1 MKFSAG
7 APVPFVVLFILMLSP
22 FARARQTSETG
33 DTGVTPMPP
42 NLFGS
47 VTQGSPTAGTIPLS
61 IADAIDRALK
71 YNIGPVISQL
81 ESRISA
87 AKRLRSLSELLP
99 RINVTVGETVEQ
111 IDLAAYGFTSFPGVS
126 SVVGP
131 FNVVDA
137 RAHYSQTAVD
147 FKLLHELRSDSA
159 KVTAASLAQQDVRE
173 LVVLITT
180 NLYLQAVGGSSR
192 LDAARAQLRTSQA
205 VYDRAVDLKDSGVI
219 PGIDLLR
226 AQVLLREQQ
235 QRVLAT
241 ENDLA
246 KQKLNLARAIG
257 LPQGQEFSQT
267 NTFVTETATIPPFEA
282 ALSTALE
289 SRPDYRRALTLVRA
303 AEEARKAAEARK
315 LPSVAFS
322 ADYGTIGE
330 WPTTSHGT
338 MTVQGAVLV
347 PIYTGGRT
355 RSEILESDSKLE
367 ERKAE
372 ESNLR
377 GRIEYEIRT
386 ANLDIRSAAEQVR
399 VAQQAHDLAQQQ
411 LTQAQDRFAAG
422 VTNGLEVTQAQEAV
436 VTADENYISSLYT
449 LNVAE
454 AALARAM
461 GTAEK
466 TIKSFFGGK

>member
-1 MKFSAG
+1 MKVFSGSLAL
-7 APVPFVVLFILMLSP
+7 LFFLLLSP
-22 FARARQTSETG
+22 TAHAQETG
-33 DTGVTPMPP
+33 EASGTGVTP
-42 NLFGS
+42 NRFGS
-47 VTQGSPTAGTIPLS
+47 VTQGNPTTGTIPLS

-71 YNIGPVISQL
+71 YNLGPVISQQ
-81 ESRISA
+81 ETRISA

-99 RINVTVGETVEQ
+99 KINVNVGETVEQ
-111 IDLAAYGFTSFPGVS
+111 IDLAAFGFTSFPGVS
-126 SVVGP
+126 SIVGP
-131 FNVVDA
+131 FNVIDA
-137 RAHYSQTAVD
+137 RAHYSQPAVD
-147 FKLLHELRSDSA
+147 FKLVHELRSESA
-159 KVTAASLAQQDVRE
+159 KVTAASMAQQDMRE

-180 NLYLQAVGGSSR
+180 ELYLQAVGGSSR

-205 VYDRAVDLKDSGVI
+205 VYDRAVDLKDSGLI

-226 AQVLLREQQ
+226 SQVQLREQQ
-235 QRVLAT
+235 QRVLAA

-246 KQKLNLARAIG
+246 KQKLNLAREIG
-257 LPQGQEFSQT
+257 LPQGQAFSQT
-267 NTFVTETATIPPFEA
+267 NTFVTETATIPPIEE
-282 ALSTALE
+282 ALSAALE
-289 SRPDYRRALTLVRA
+289 SRFDYRRAVALVRA
-303 AEEARKAAEARK
+303 AEETRKAAEARK
-315 LPSVAFS
+315 LPTVAFS
-322 ADYGTIGE
+322 ADYGAIGE
-330 WPTTSHGT
+330 WPTASHGT

-347 PIYTGGRT
+347 PIYSGGRT
-355 RSEILESDSKLE
+355 RSEILESEGKLE

-386 ANLDIRSAAEQVR
+386 ANLDIRSATEQVR
-399 VAQQAHDLAQQQ
+399 VAQQARDLAQQQ

-436 VTADENYISSLYT
+436 VTSDENYISSLYT

>member
-1 MKFSAG
+1 MKASA
-7 APVPFVVLFILMLSP
+7 ASVVLLFAILLSP
-22 FARARQTSETG
+22 FAQAQTS
-33 DTGVTPMPP
+33 DTSDTTVTP

-47 VTQGSPTAGTIPLS
+47 VTQGNPTPSTIPLS

-71 YNIGPVISQL
+71 YNLGPVITQQ
-81 ESRISA
+81 ETRIST
-87 AKRLRSLSELLP
+87 AKRLRALSELLP
-99 RINVTVGETVEQ
+99 KINVTAGETVEQ
-111 IDLAAYGFTSFPGVS
+111 IDLAAFGFTSFPGVS
-126 SVVGP
+126 SIVGP
-131 FNVVDA
+131 FNVIDA
-137 RAHYSQTAVD
+137 RAHYSQPAVD
-147 FKLLHELRSDSA
+147 LKLVHELRSESA

-173 LVVLITT
+173 LVVMITT
-180 NLYLQAVGGSSR
+180 ELYLRAVGGSSR

-205 VYDRAVDLKDSGVI
+205 VYDRAVDLKDSGLI

-226 AQVLLREQQ
+226 AQVQLREQQ
-235 QRVLAT
+235 QRVLAA

-257 LPQGQEFSQT
+257 LPQGQVFSQT
-267 NTFVTETATIPPFEA
+267 NTFVTVNTTIPPLEA
-282 ALSTALE
+282 ALSSALE
-289 SRPDYRRALTLVRA
+289 SRPDYRRAVTLVRA
-303 AEEARKAAEARK
+303 AEETRKAAEARK
-315 LPSVAFS
+315 LPLVAFS
-322 ADYGTIGE
+322 ADYGVIGE
-330 WPTTSHGT
+330 RPTSSHGT

-355 RSEILESDSKLE
+355 RAEIQESDAKLQ

-377 GRIEYEIRT
+377 GRIEYEIRS
-386 ANLDIRSAAEQVR
+386 ADLDIHSATEQVR
-399 VAQQAHDLAQQQ
+399 VAQEARDLAQQQ

-436 VTADENYISSLYT
+436 VTSDENYISSLYN
-449 LNVAE
+449 LNVAG

-461 GTAEK
+461 GSAEK